1 MKTTILTLAAL
12 SLAATSALADHV
24 TQQVRFRGTA
34 ESAEGSSTVTEQDF
48 VAPGN
53 FMVVEYDLIPATK
66 DFEVEEWSD
75 TNDDGV
81 PDTFV
86 RTLFSAT
93 HIAALPN
100 KKFAVNITDEVL
112 PLNDSALS
120 VTGKVKVKNEN
131 QAGFTGKVVGV
142 LVDEDY
148 NGGIDVLFKG
158 TMKTVGPT
166 L

>member
-1 MKTTILTLAAL
+1 MKSTILSLAIL
-12 SLAATSALADHV
+12 SFAATSALADHV
-24 TQQVRFRGTA
+24 TQQVRFRGTT
-34 ESAEGSSTVTEQDF
+34 ESSF

-53 FMVVEYDLIPATK
+53 FMVVNYDLIPALKEFT
-66 DFEVEEWSD
+66 VEEWSD
-75 TNDDGV
+75 SNADGV

-86 RTLFSAT
+86 RNLFTHT

-100 KKFAVNITDEVL
+100 KKFAANITDAVA

-120 VTGKVKVKNEN
+120 VSGKVKVKNED

-148 NGGIDVLFKG
+148 NGGVDVLLKG
-158 TMKTVGPT
+158 TMTAFGP
-166 L
+166 LL